1 MLICNSACKT
11 ENKPIDTY
19 QHKMKIMEVLN
30 EQQEAWDRGDVSEYM
45 KGYHNSDS
53 LMFIGSSGVNY
64 GFQKVLENY
73 QKSYPNKVAM
83 GDLSFEVL
91 KLHLLD
97 TNYAHMVGTW
107 ALKRDSDDLSGHFTL
122 LWKNFQGEWK
132 IIRDHSS

>member
-1 MLICNSACKT
+1 
-11 ENKPIDTY
+11 
-19 QHKMKIMEVLN
+19 MKIIEVLN

-73 QKSYPNKVAM
+73 QKSYPNKAAM